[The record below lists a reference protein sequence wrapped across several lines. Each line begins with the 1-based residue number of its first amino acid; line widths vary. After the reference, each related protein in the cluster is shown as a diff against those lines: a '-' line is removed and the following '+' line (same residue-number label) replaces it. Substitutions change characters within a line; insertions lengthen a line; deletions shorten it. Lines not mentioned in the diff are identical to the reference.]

1 MIATHSNA
9 FLDIP
14 GVNTYRCWLD
24 EAHHTRCELA
34 SKASDKHAILV
45 DLGYKPSDILQAN
58 FVIWVEGPSDRT
70 YLKHWIHAKDPDLIE
85 GLHYMIMFYGG
96 RLLSHLSYDSLPADE
111 DSLVTDFI
119 SLARLNRNAAIVID
133 SDRETAEGALN
144 RTKERIREEFER
156 ESCLVWITD
165 GRMIENYLPASL
177 LTRLLR
183 RFTRRPRKNSCGDS
197 TGT

>member
-1 MIATHSNA
+1 
-9 FLDIP
+9 
-14 GVNTYRCWLD
+14 
-24 EAHHTRCELA
+24 
-34 SKASDKHAILV
+34 
-45 DLGYKPSDILQAN
+45 
-58 FVIWVEGPSDRT
+58 
-70 YLKHWIHAKDPDLIE
+70 
-85 GLHYMIMFYGG
+85 MIMFYGG